1 MGKQRSEMLQLYR
14 QAYRT
19 KLRLVLYFV
28 GCPWTN
34 NRLFLIGNQQFPE
47 RCGTLLET
55 FPLYYCLH
63 KNPQEYQYI
72 SNAQPSNA
80 MKNTIQHQEEVELPT
95 G

>member
-55 FPLYYCLH
+55 LNYSHSIVNSDKTLFIYNHL
-63 KNPQEYQYI
+63 K
-72 SNAQPSNA
+72 
-80 MKNTIQHQEEVELPT
+80 T
-95 G
+95 

>member
-55 FPLYYCLH
+55 LTHSIIVCTKIL
-63 KNPQEYQYI
+63 KNI
-72 SNAQPSNA
+72 NTLA
-80 MKNTIQHQEEVELPT
+80 MHSRAMP
-95 G
+95 

>member
-55 FPLYYCLH
+55 
-63 KNPQEYQYI
+63 
-72 SNAQPSNA
+72 
-80 MKNTIQHQEEVELPT
+80 LPT
-95 G
+95 LLLFAQKSSRISIH

>member
-1 MGKQRSEMLQLYR
+1 MEKQRSEMLQLYR

-34 NRLFLIGNQQFPE
+34 NPRFLIGNQQFPE

-55 FPLYYCLH
+55 LNYSHSMVAGGLVLT
-63 KNPQEYQYI
+63 
-72 SNAQPSNA
+72 S
-80 MKNTIQHQEEVELPT
+80 
-95 G
+95 

>member
-55 FPLYYCLH
+55 LNYSHSIINRRKTSF
-63 KNPQEYQYI
+63 KF
-72 SNAQPSNA
+72 
-80 MKNTIQHQEEVELPT
+80 NTVKSIMPRVP
-95 G
+95 

>member
-55 FPLYYCLH
+55 LNYSHSIIKIYKNSLYINSLITRRFH
-63 KNPQEYQYI
+63 NTM
-72 SNAQPSNA
+72 NNA
-80 MKNTIQHQEEVELPT
+80 MPRI
-95 G
+95 